1 MLDLIKQSSETLLDL
16 VKDLLDKEVIGTEF
30 GALELKEVNII
41 DLAQKVI
48 TANKPKAALKKINL
62 SLSTFQDEL
71 FVNLDKEKIQYVLN
85 TLVSN
90 AVKFTLVDGEVN
102 IEFISSDDDSF
113 LIKISDTGIG
123 IPNTMLPN
131 FLISSN
137 KEQQSNSSGILGSGL
152 GLEDVQSYVD
162 AHEGK
167 IWVESEENSGTTFF
181 IELPL
186 GNLQ

>member
-1 MLDLIKQSSETLLDL
+1 M
-16 VKDLLDKEVIGTEF
+16 
-30 GALELKEVNII
+30 
-41 DLAQKVI
+41 
-48 TANKPKAALKKINL
+48 
-62 SLSTFQDEL
+62 
-71 FVNLDKEKIQYVLN
+71 NLDKEKIQYVLN

-137 KEQQSNSSGILGSGL
+137 KEQQSNSAGILGSGL

-167 IWVESEENSGTTFF
+167 IWVESEENSGTTF
-181 IELPL
+181 L
-186 GNLQ
+186 